1 MSLVFKTSVKVRKK
15 LRKIAVL
22 ATYDLVAVGT
32 GRATALMW
40 TLSFDRSPLSDFNKQ
55 RWALLMVHRMAV
67 DPTAAS

>member
-1 MSLVFKTSVKVRKK
+1 MTRHPRPADVFFIVEVSRS
-15 LRKIAVL
+15 
-22 ATYDLVAVGT
+22 
-32 GRATALMW
+32 